1 MKISYQKG
9 MIHSSPPTI
18 WEKLSFLP
26 AAILTL
32 TVVLSPEDQEILAY
46 LISCPS
52 SSFNGNGSQKIN
64 NVSDHFPHLFHCNCF
79 RCYKNYWVR
88 WNSSSNHLVIH
99 NIIDDFEDFVS
110 QTTNKRKEKKNSN
123 NNKLSESTHFKLE
136 PVTMTE
142 RSSRS
147 SNIVGVAEN
156 EEKLGLVTK
165 CLCLVAEWILWM
177 WCVWGRLINFQQKK

>member
-64 NVSDHFPHLFHCNCF
+64 DVSDHFPHLFHCNCF

-110 QTTNKRKEKKNSN
+110 QTTNKKKEKKNSN

-136 PVTMTE
+136 SVTMTE

-156 EEKLGLVTK
+156 EEKLGMDFVDVV
-165 CLCLVAEWILWM
+165 CL
-177 WCVWGRLINFQQKK
+177 G